1 MYDCVEL
8 EKGQGEQNRKF
19 SMLTANRHLR
29 TRHTIRL
36 QLNVCT
42 KGKCAC
48 TDVLNKK
55 KPVKTKFPYCIMLHN
70 VLKLPPRTQHL
81 I

>member
-1 MYDCVEL
+1 MDDCVAL
-8 EKGQGEQNRKF
+8 EKGQREQHRKF
-19 SMLTANRHLR
+19 SMLRANRHLR
-29 TRHTIRL
+29 TRQTIRL

-42 KGKCAC
+42 KGKCVC

-55 KPVKTKFPYCIMLHN
+55 TCENKISILYN
-70 VLKLPPRTQHL
+70 V